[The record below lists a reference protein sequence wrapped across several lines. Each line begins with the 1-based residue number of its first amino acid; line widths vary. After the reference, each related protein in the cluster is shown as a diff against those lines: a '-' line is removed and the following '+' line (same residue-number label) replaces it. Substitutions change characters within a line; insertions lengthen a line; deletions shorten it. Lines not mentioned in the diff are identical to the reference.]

1 MEKPPGQE
9 TGHASVGHVA
19 DAFTWREYVHALRD
33 ELGGWADLARAIEG
47 HLQEQAPEG
56 PDSVIK
62 GLKRLARRR
71 HQPGGR
77 YGDLLLRVFGLPPS
91 IKVWGRLMGQYHSR
105 FADLPV
111 GLRREQ
117 LLRWDRPPVSD
128 SPAAAWVHL
137 GLASLAHRDR
147 DLDEAKRR
155 LSLAADVRKPEAA
168 AQLEHALLTARIAS
182 DERRHDVEAEAVLR
196 AESLLAHDGLTRTD
210 RLCFQARIADQRA
223 YRVSRNWRSDSSMLA
238 KALALYEAIPSED
251 VPPFV
256 AFRREIGI
264 AWCLWRQGDPV
275 TAMDRARRAHDH
287 AGDGGF
293 VRLRVMAL
301 NLMAG
306 IANEGA
312 DGPLRA
318 RAGALAEALEDVEL
332 RARLRPHHRGS
343 VAPSTP

>member
-1 MEKPPGQE
+1 MGSDPGHE
-9 TGHASVGHVA
+9 TGQPSDSHLG
-19 DAFTWREYVHALRD
+19 DAFTWREYVEALRD
-33 ELGGWADLARAIEG
+33 ELGGWSDLAEALEDRAPDEV
-47 HLQEQAPEG
+47 PEG

-111 GLRREQ
+111 SLRREQ
-117 LLRWDRPPVSD
+117 LVRWDRPPVSD
-128 SPAAAWVHL
+128 SPAAAWVHI
-137 GLASLAHRDR
+137 GLASLAHRDGNTA
-147 DLDEAKRR
+147 EAKRC
-155 LSLAADVRKPEAA
+155 LSLAADVRRPEAA

-182 DERRHDVEAEAVLR
+182 DESRHDDETDAVNR
-196 AESLLAHDGLTRTD
+196 AEPLLAHAGITLTD

-223 YRVSRNWRSDSSMLA
+223 YRVSRHWRSDLSTLA
-238 KALALYEAIPSED
+238 EALTLYEAIPFED

-256 AFRREIGI
+256 AFRRELGI
-264 AWCLWRQGDPV
+264 AWCLWRQDDSSAG
-275 TAMDRARRAHDH
+275 MEHARRAYDH

-306 IANEGA
+306 IANEGP

-318 RAGALAEALEDVEL
+318 RARTLAEALEDVEL
-332 RARLRPHHRGS
+332 GARVRRHHLSS
-343 VAPSTP
+343 VTPSTP

>member
-1 MEKPPGQE
+1 MDKPPGHE
-9 TGHASVGHVA
+9 TGHAPVAHVA

-33 ELGGWADLARAIEG
+33 ELGGWVDLAEALEDRAPDEV
-47 HLQEQAPEG
+47 PEG

-62 GLKRLARRR
+62 GLKRLARRS

-91 IKVWGRLMGQYHSR
+91 IRVWGRLMGQYHSR

-117 LLRWDRPPVSD
+117 LLRWDRPPVSG

-147 DLDEAKRR
+147 DLVEANRR

-182 DERRHDVEAEAVLR
+182 DEGRPDDEAEAVRR
-196 AESLLAHDGLTRTD
+196 AESLQAHDGLTRMD
-210 RLCFQARIADQRA
+210 RLCYQARIADQRA
-223 YRVSRNWRSDSSMLA
+223 YRVSRRWRSDPSALA
-238 KALALYEAIPSED
+238 EALALYEGIPFED

-256 AFRREIGI
+256 AFRREVGI
-264 AWCLWRQGDPV
+264 AWCLWRQGDPD
-275 TAMDRARRAHDH
+275 TALDRARRAHDH

-306 IANEGA
+306 IGNEA
-312 DGPLRA
+312 TNGPLRTRA
-318 RAGALAEALEDVEL
+318 RALAEALEDVDL
-332 RARLRPHHRGS
+332 RVRLRPHHLGS
-343 VAPSTP
+343 DAPSTP